1 MENSVEYILH
11 SWQMLVKTVKVIED
25 YKKLKKL
32 SQIRQDWKVMA
43 TNYNMV

>member
-1 MENSVEYILH
+1 
-11 SWQMLVKTVKVIED
+11 MLVKTVKVIED
-25 YKKLKKL
+25 YKRLKKL

>member
-1 MENSVEYILH
+1 MENSVDYILH

-25 YKKLKKL
+25 YKRLKKL